1 LFSPCLNGNLDK
13 IGARSDR
20 VYATVQE
27 IAPFLELIPI
37 NPQHVSDL
45 IGAYG
50 HLLSPSFSSVGAKSN
65 LNLFGRRPGPAPSQR
80 IWVPILDKND
90 PALNLQVGFADV
102 LCTLGNGWRLEER
115 PASQTSNLHD
125 TGAGTIQTMNLELT
139 EKDYQ
144 NFREFIYQKSGI
156 NLHEGKKELLK
167 ARLMKYLRHSGF
179 RSIGEYYSYL
189 VKHDETGQECV
200 NLLDTVSTN
209 LTYFFREPK
218 HFQFL
223 NEVAFPDLEKRLHG
237 KPKKKITLWSAGC
250 SSGEEPYSLA
260 MTCLEKPWTFQGLE
274 VHILATDIST
284 KMLAKAS
291 EGIYPEDRLENVSYE
306 VKRRYFQ
313 RGAGRWKGYYR
324 VKSVLQQLIRF
335 GRLNLVDRFP
345 ENEGLDIIFCRNVM
359 IYFDKPTQER
369 IVQKFHHAL
378 NEKGYLFIGHSE
390 SLTGVNHSFKYIQ
403 PSVYRK

>member
-1 LFSPCLNGNLDK
+1 MTPEQEAFK
-13 IGARSDR
+13 I
-20 VYATVQE
+20 
-27 IAPFLELIPI
+27 
-37 NPQHVSDL
+37 
-45 IGAYG
+45 
-50 HLLSPSFSSVGAKSN
+50 
-65 LNLFGRRPGPAPSQR
+65 
-80 IWVPILDKND
+80 
-90 PALNLQVGFADV
+90 
-102 LCTLGNGWRLEER
+102 
-115 PASQTSNLHD
+115 
-125 TGAGTIQTMNLELT
+125 MNLELT
-139 EKDYQ
+139 ERDYQ

-179 RSIGEYYSYL
+179 RSIGEYYKYL
-189 VKHDETGQECV
+189 VQNDDTGEECV

-223 NEVAFPDLEKRLHG
+223 NQVAFPDLAKRLHG
-237 KPKKKITLWSAGC
+237 RPKKTITLWSAGC

-260 MTCLEKPWTFQGLE
+260 MTCLERQWECGGVDAQ
-274 VHILATDIST
+274 ILATDIST
-284 KMLAKAS
+284 KMLGKAL
-291 EGIYPEDRLENVSYE
+291 EGIYPEDRLENISYE

-313 RGAGRWKGYYR
+313 RGVGSWKGYYR
-324 VKSVLQQLIRF
+324 TKPVLRQLIRF
-335 GRLNLVDRFP
+335 GRLNLVDPFP
-345 ENEGLDIIFCRNVM
+345 ENKGFDIIFCRNVM

-369 IVQKFHHAL
+369 IVQKFHLAL

>member
-1 LFSPCLNGNLDK
+1 
-13 IGARSDR
+13 
-20 VYATVQE
+20 
-27 IAPFLELIPI
+27 
-37 NPQHVSDL
+37 
-45 IGAYG
+45 
-50 HLLSPSFSSVGAKSN
+50 
-65 LNLFGRRPGPAPSQR
+65 
-80 IWVPILDKND
+80 
-90 PALNLQVGFADV
+90 
-102 LCTLGNGWRLEER
+102 
-115 PASQTSNLHD
+115 
-125 TGAGTIQTMNLELT
+125 MNLELS

-144 NFREFIYQKSGI
+144 NFREFIYEKSGI

-179 RSIGEYYSYL
+179 GSIGEYYNYL
-189 VKHDETGQECV
+189 VKHDNTGKECV

-209 LTYFFREPK
+209 LTFFFREPK

-223 NEVAFPDLEKRLHG
+223 SQAAFPDLEKRLHG
-237 KPKKKITLWSAGC
+237 QPKKKITLWSAGC

-260 MTCLEKPWTFQGLE
+260 MTCLERAWPFEGLD

-313 RGAGRWKGYYR
+313 KGVGRWTGYYR
-324 VKSVLQQLIRF
+324 AKTDLRQLIRF
-335 GRLNLVDRFP
+335 DRLNLVDPFP
-345 ENEGLDIIFCRNVM
+345 EKEGFDIIFCRNVM

-369 IVQKFHHAL
+369 IVRKFHQAL
-378 NEKGYLFIGHSE
+378 KEKGYLFIGHSE